1 MISSVLLFAPAEHS
15 RPDRGPAAYA
25 IGLAASQQA
34 SLTALVVSL
43 DVTTPGVSSDPA
55 TVARAIADAATA
67 RRVACETI
75 TEHSHAIG
83 IHEVIGDHARTHD
96 LTVTGCDPNGLL
108 SERQMAEYLLF
119 ESGRPILIVPADHDG
134 TCSDGPVVVAWD
146 NSRAAARALGDA
158 RPLIGARETIF
169 LTIDGDKQ
177 IPRELDGPELIR
189 SAQRRG
195 FACSLR
201 NVARRDRSVAAAL
214 QDEALAAGAS
224 LLVMGGYGHSRLRR
238 FVLGSATS
246 GILEG
251 PRLPVLLS
259 H

>member
-1 MISSVLLFAPAEHS
+1 MISSVLLFAPAEHW

-25 IGLAASQQA
+25 IGLAASHHA

-43 DVTTPGVSSDPA
+43 DVTTPGVSSDA
-55 TVARAIADAATA
+55 AAVARAIADAARA
-67 RRVACETI
+67 NKIACETI

-108 SERQMAEYLLF
+108 SERQIAEYLLF
-119 ESGRPILIVPADHDG
+119 ESGRPLLIVPAGHDG
-134 TCSDGPVVVAWD
+134 TRPDGPVVVAWD

-158 RPLIGARETIF
+158 RPLIGSREAIF

-177 IPRELDGPELIR
+177 IPGELDGHELIR
-189 SAQRRG
+189 SAQKRG
-195 FACSLR
+195 FSASLR
-201 NVARRDRSVAAAL
+201 NATRRDRSVADAL

-224 LLVMGGYGHSRLRR
+224 LLVMGGYGHSRLRS

>member
-1 MISSVLLFAPAEHS
+1 MINSVLLFAPAEHS
-15 RPDRGPAAYA
+15 HADRGPAAYA
-25 IGLAASQQA
+25 IGLAAAQQA
-34 SLTALVVSL
+34 NLTALVVSL
-43 DVTTPGVSSDPA
+43 DVTTPGVCSDPA
-55 TVARAIADAATA
+55 AVARAIADKATA
-67 RRVACETI
+67 YGVAWETI

-83 IHEVIGDHARTHD
+83 IHEVIGDHARTND
-96 LTVTGCDPNGLL
+96 LTVTGCNPNGLL
-108 SERQMAEYLLF
+108 SERQIAEYLLF
-119 ESGRPILIVPADHDG
+119 ESGRPLLIVPADHDG
-134 TCSDGPVVVAWD
+134 TWHDGPVVAAWD

-158 RPLIGARETIF
+158 MPLIGARETIF

-177 IPRELDGPELIR
+177 IPGELDGPELILA
-189 SAQRRG
+189 AQRRG
-195 FACSLR
+195 LASSIR
-201 NVARRDRSVAAAL
+201 TVARRDRSVAAAL

-238 FVLGSATS
+238 FILGSATA